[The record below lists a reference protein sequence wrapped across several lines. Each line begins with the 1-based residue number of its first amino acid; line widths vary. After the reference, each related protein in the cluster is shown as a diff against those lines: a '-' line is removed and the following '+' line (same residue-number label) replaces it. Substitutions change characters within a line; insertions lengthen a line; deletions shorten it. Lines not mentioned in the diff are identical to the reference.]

1 MDIYLILST
10 WDSPGVHW
18 YCKVRAGD
26 LLLERPPAC
35 PAQGP
40 ECVAAG
46 QKLWALP
53 CSGRCSGKS
62 WLLQEWGLCSEA
74 YSQQT
79 SKGQH
84 RWPYMN
90 HSFNKHSWNTH
101 SMQLELRVEGHQ
113 FTVVSAE
120 LCPWVPVELRVEG
133 HLLTV
138 VWAELGPWVPVEL
151 WVEGHQL
158 TVVWAELGPWV
169 PVELRV
175 EGHQLTVVWAELGLW
190 LPVVAS
196 APRRCTVSVGGPS
209 TGTIAEQGPLPRVS
223 ALGPELWRG
232 GRHS

>member
-53 CSGRCSGKS
+53 SSGRRSGKS

-90 HSFNKHSWNTH
+90 HSFNRHSWNTH

-120 LCPWVPVELRVEG
+120 LC
-133 HLLTV
+133 
-138 VWAELGPWVPVEL
+138 
-151 WVEGHQL
+151 
-158 TVVWAELGPWV
+158 PWV